1 MSKTFV
7 LFDCDG
13 VLVDSEFL
21 ASEVMAHMLQS
32 FGFPTTA
39 HDIMTGYVGQKD
51 VQIVASIAQ
60 LHGLPLPS
68 DFMAQY
74 SLRLDA
80 ELEKSLLPIQGIEE
94 VLKKLKVPRA
104 IVSNSNL
111 ARIHISLKSTRLYKY
126 FEAENVFSPDTAL
139 FSKPDPRIYLYAIT
153 KLGLK
158 KSDVIVVE
166 DSPTGVKASVEAG
179 LDVIGFMG
187 ASHATENQEEKLK
200 ATGASYIVQNS
211 TELSVLL
218 NKICV

>member
-21 ASEVMAHMLQS
+21 ASEVMANMLQS

-51 VQIVASIAQ
+51 VQIVASLAQ
-60 LHGLPLPS
+60 LHGLPLPD

-74 SLRLDA
+74 ALRLDA
-80 ELEKSLLPIQGIEE
+80 ELEKSLLPIQGMED
-94 VLKKLKVPRA
+94 VLRELKVPRA

-111 ARIHISLKSTRLYKY
+111 PRIHVSLKSTRLDKY

-158 KSDVIVVE
+158 NSDVIVVE
-166 DSPTGVKASVEAG
+166 DSPTGVKASAEAG

-187 ASHATENQEEKLK
+187 ASHATENQEEKLR
-200 ATGASYIVQNS
+200 ANGAIYIAQNS
-211 TELSVLL
+211 AELSVLL
-218 NKICV
+218 NKICA